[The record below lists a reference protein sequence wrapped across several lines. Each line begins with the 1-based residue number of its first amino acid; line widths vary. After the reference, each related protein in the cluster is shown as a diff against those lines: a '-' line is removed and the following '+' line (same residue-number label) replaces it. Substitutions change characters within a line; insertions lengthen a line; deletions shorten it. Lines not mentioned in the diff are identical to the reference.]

1 MTYFIN
7 TTMLDTINTTSSTT
21 MFGSTYSTKV
31 VKLSPNKGETW
42 WVKLPDSVTIGKS
55 TLDKVVVTEVTA
67 HTVEVKTV
75 GGYLNRY
82 VKDDVQFVEKVYN
95 EVL

>member
-7 TTMLDTINTTSSTT
+7 TTMLDTFKTS
-21 MFGSTYSTKV
+21 YSTKPT
-31 VKLSPNKGETW
+31 PNKGETW
-42 WVKLPDSVTIGKS
+42 FVRLADSRTVMTAVI
-55 TLDKVVVTEVTA
+55 TDVTA
-67 HTVEVKTV
+67 HTVELKTL
-75 GGYLNRY
+75 GDNFSRY

>member
-7 TTMLDTINTTSSTT
+7 TTMLDTFKT
-21 MFGSTYSTKV
+21 TYSTKA
-31 VKLSPNKGETW
+31 SPNKGETW
-42 WVKLPDSVTIGKS
+42 FVRLPEARALT
-55 TLDKVVVTEVTA
+55 TVVVTDITA
-67 HTVEVKTV
+67 HTVELKTL
-75 GGYLNRY
+75 GDHKNRY